1 MTERPKIR
9 DILAMDGMEGGDG
22 ESGMSEEVLAKIM
35 GSVTGL
41 PAPIAQMT
49 LSVGDALGKSLGLK
63 SNAAV
68 TRSYS
73 GSYTAVVRG
82 LLLSLHA
89 TKHTL
94 AAAFDTP
101 QGAYVEAQL
110 SRDFFSLGGTVQFD
124 IAEDSAG
131 AVTIAGQSE
140 IKGQKFDWGK
150 GKRALEEVLDKAE
163 DFARRL

>member
-1 MTERPKIR
+1 MDRPKIR
-9 DILAMDGMEGGDG
+9 DILAMDGAEDIAG
-22 ESGMSEEVLAKIM
+22 ESGVSEEALVKIM

-41 PAPIAQMT
+41 PTPVAQMM
-49 LSVGDALGKSLGLK
+49 LSAGDALGKSLGLK
-63 SNAAV
+63 SNAAI
-68 TRSYS
+68 TRNYA
-73 GSYTAVVRG
+73 GSYTAVLRG

-89 TKHTL
+89 TKHTV

-101 QGAYVEAQL
+101 QGAYIEAQL
-110 SRDFFSLGGTVQFD
+110 PRDFFSLGETVQFD
-124 IAEDSAG
+124 IAEDAAG

-150 GKRALEEVLDKAE
+150 GKRALNEVLDKAE